1 MMKNTI
7 VLLVVIVL
15 FAACKKDEDSKMSDI
30 PELEFVSVTPSNAK
44 EFIDSLIFA
53 VRYKDGNGDLGEN
66 NPDVKNLFLVD
77 NRIGITYEY
86 RISQLAPTG
95 SSIATEGNLNVV
107 LQNIVITDSSTQQ
120 NATFSIYV
128 KDRAGNVSNTVTSG
142 TIVVT
147 Q

>member
-1 MMKNTI
+1 MRNKLI
-7 VLLVVIVL
+7 LVVMVFL
-15 FAACKKDEDSKMSDI
+15 FAACKKEDD
-30 PELEFVSVTPSNAK
+30 PETFNPILEFVSVTPSNAK
-44 EFIDSLIFA
+44 EFIDSLVFT

-77 NRIGITYEY
+77 NRIGITHEY
-86 RISQLAPTG
+86 RISQLAPSG
-95 SSIATEGNLNVV
+95 SSIATEGDLNVV

-142 TIVVT
+142 TIVVS

>member
-1 MMKNTI
+1 MRYKIILVAI
-7 VLLVVIVL
+7 VVL
-15 FAACKKDEDSKMSDI
+15 FAACKKDEDTKMSDT
-30 PELEFVSVTPSNAK
+30 PSLEFVSVTPANAT
-44 EFIDSLIFA
+44 EFVDSLIFT

-77 NRIGITYEY
+77 NRIGIVHEY

-95 SSIATEGNLNVV
+95 SSIATEGNLNIV
-107 LQNIVITDSSTQQ
+107 LQSIVITDSSSQQ

-142 TIVVT
+142 TIVVS

>member
-1 MMKNTI
+1 MKYNI
-7 VLLVVIVL
+7 ILVAIIVL
-15 FAACKKDEDSKMSDI
+15 FAACKKDEDTKMSNI
-30 PELEFVSVTPSNAK
+30 PSLEFVSVTPSNAK
-44 EFIDSLIFA
+44 EFIDSLVFT